1 MKFNLNDEENNY
13 SVLLIDSS
21 SFFYH
26 TKSAPPTNHRYFSLT
41 ANQHQPPATASRT
54 ESRKMVIASL
64 VPFTQKEKHMIDLPF
79 EFWS

>member
-1 MKFNLNDEENNY
+1 MKFNLIDEENNY

-21 SFFYH
+21 SFFLSH
-26 TKSAPPTNHRYFSLT
+26 QISINHRYFSLI

-79 EFWS
+79 EF